1 MMEPILLQQ
10 LDFNGKEVGKWD
22 WKIHVLKK
30 DEQFKFR
37 RDELY
42 SRSLIINHSI
52 FLGRGEA
59 ELRGDDDNVFVI
71 VCKCIE

>member
-1 MMEPILLQQ
+1 M
-10 LDFNGKEVGKWD
+10 D

-71 VCKCIE
+71 VCKCIEW

>member
-1 MMEPILLQQ
+1 M
-10 LDFNGKEVGKWD
+10 D

-30 DEQFKFR
+30 DEQLKFR

-42 SRSLIINHSI
+42 SSFLILNNRI

-59 ELRGDDDNVFVI
+59 ELRGDDATVFVF
-71 VCKCIE
+71 VFK

>member
-1 MMEPILLQQ
+1 M
-10 LDFNGKEVGKWD
+10 D

-52 FLGRGEA
+52 FLGRG
-59 ELRGDDDNVFVI
+59 
-71 VCKCIE
+71 